1 MLKKTI
7 LALTLLVVP
16 VVAFAEEWYKG
27 GTLHNATAR
36 EWHQSTARN
45 QLATSADFVAAAK
58 VAANM
63 EQLRTRATAV
73 RKCITEATDDPDLYS
88 QKVSEV
94 AAACIVLLHYK

>member
-16 VVAFAEEWYKG
+16 VVVFAEEWYKG

-36 EWHQSTARN
+36 EWHRSTARN

-73 RKCITEATDDPDLYS
+73 RKCITEATDDPDLYN

-94 AAACIVLLHYK
+94 AAACIVLLRYK